1 VLLVRKTWYVPETTD
16 GNARS
21 NKPIAEK
28 VFAGVRA
35 CGPAAFV
42 PV

>member
-1 VLLVRKTWYVPETTD
+1 LVRKTWYKPNTTE
-16 GNARS
+16 GTAKS
-21 NKPIAEK
+21 NKPVAEK
-28 VFAGVRA
+28 VFAGVKA